1 MRDLVGVKAPVALEQ
16 VAQQLHVT
24 ERSGRD
30 GNDVATRA
38 DEAKYVT
45 NVKIKTAVSDLQAH
59 VVCAGQTSA
68 QERDVTVP
76 VEAGVRVHDAFGLAR
91 AAAGMDVI
99 GNVTRLRWLVV

>member
-1 MRDLVGVKAPVALEQ
+1 MEK
-16 VAQQLHVT
+16 VAQQLHVS

-59 VVCAGQTSA
+59 VVYTGQTST
-68 QERDVTVP
+68 QQRDVTVP
-76 VEAGVRVHDAFGLAR
+76 IEAKVRMDNAFGLSC
-91 AAAGMDVI
+91 AAAGVDVI
-99 GNVTRLRWLVV
+99 GNVTRLRWPVV